1 MTSDTHWLRECHGF
15 RVDWQGRRL
24 GVVEDV
30 LYGAELDRPAALAV
44 RGGLFGGRLQ
54 IVPVEAVDE
63 ISPRSKRIAIR
74 DLRAA

>member
-1 MTSDTHWLRECHGF
+1 LTGDTYWLRHCHGF
-15 RVDWQGRRL
+15 RVDSEERRL

-44 RGGLFGGRLQ
+44 RGGLFGGRLE
-54 IVPVEAVDE
+54 IVPVESVDE
-63 ISPRSKRIAIR
+63 ISPRAKRIAIR

>member
-1 MTSDTHWLRECHGF
+1 MYWLRECHGF
-15 RVDWQGRRL
+15 QVDSQGRRL

-30 LYGAELDRPAALAV
+30 LYGAELDRPSALAV
-44 RGGLFGGRLQ
+44 RGGLFGTRLE

-63 ISPRSKRIAIR
+63 ISPRAKRIAVR

>member
-1 MTSDTHWLRECHGF
+1 MHWLRECHGF
-15 RVDWQGRRL
+15 RVDAQGRRL

-30 LYGAELDRPAALAV
+30 LYGAELDRPSALAV
-44 RGGLFGGRLQ
+44 RGGLFGTRLE